1 MPNLINLQ
9 HWLMSEQENPA
20 PSPDAFMGSDP
31 TSLAPQSY
39 DKTTQ
44 VSLPKTNSPMEQPNT
59 QEPSEPDM
67 PKDTKVSDF
76 SSWKNKF
83 FKESIKND
91 VGILLQ
97 MINRIR
103 EGELSTYQKKFVE
116 DNLQICFLR
125 QNSNINKASGEM
137 RKKIRDD
144 LDMANPSVSLANH
157 FASTIS
163 TMPELLNTFIRISGY
178 YSNKADLHRKYI
190 ASLIGAI
197 QVGSGAQQEDIVYNE
212 KTYSIRISTRFNSKF
227 GLIDMGRWSL
237 QQDDSQ
243 KYLSDPELEKLDSG
257 APEEKRVLRHRII
270 IESVATY
277 FEKRVFIVNVL
288 ADNGTLYF
296 VGMDLSNILRSG
308 YDNGVLTVSTFQ
320 NDASEALF
328 DSDGNLVTLQDI
340 KIQYQ
345 KETGEMDE
353 NGNPLKDRTEFLVKK
368 DGMLFIN
375 ASLETLQDAAGN
387 VNGLSVKELPYNGNP
402 SDLHNLV
409 RCVASA
415 PELILRNC

>member
-1 MPNLINLQ
+1 MN
-9 HWLMSEQENPA
+9 EQENPA
-20 PSPDAFMGSDP
+20 PPPDAFMGSDP

-44 VSLPKTNSPMEQPNT
+44 VSVPQNRSPMEKPMLH
-59 QEPSEPDM
+59 EPKEPDM
-67 PKDTKVSDF
+67 PKDNKVSDF

-91 VGILLQ
+91 VGTLVQ
-97 MINRIR
+97 MIMQIR
-103 EGELSTYQKKFVE
+103 DGELSTYQKKFIE
-116 DNLQICFLR
+116 DNLQVCFLR
-125 QNSNINKASGEM
+125 QNANINKASGEM

-144 LDMANPSVSLANH
+144 LDMANPAVSLVNH
-157 FASTIS
+157 YTTTLSS
-163 TMPELLNTFIRISGY
+163 MPELVNTFIRISGY
-178 YSNKADLHRKYI
+178 YSNKADLHRKYL

-197 QVGSGAQQEDIVYNE
+197 QVGSGAQQEDIIYNE
-212 KTYSIRISTRFNSKF
+212 KTFSIRISTRFNSKF
-227 GLIDMGRWSL
+227 GSIDVGRWVL
-237 QQDDSQ
+237 QQDDPQ
-243 KYLSDPELEKLDSG
+243 KYLSDPELEKLDGG
-257 APEEKRVLRHRII
+257 APEEKKVFRHRVI
-270 IESVATY
+270 IESIATS

-308 YDNGVLTVSTFQ
+308 YDNGVLSVSTFQ

-328 DSDGNLVTLQDI
+328 DAEGNLVTLQDL

-353 NGNPLKDRTEFLVKK
+353 NGNPLKDRTEFLVKR
-368 DGMLFIN
+368 DGVIFIN

-387 VNGLSVKELPYNGNP
+387 VNGLSVKELPFNGNP
-402 SDLHNLV
+402 SDLQNLI
-409 RCVASA
+409 RCVAST
-415 PELILRNC
+415 PELVLRNC

>member
-1 MPNLINLQ
+1 
-9 HWLMSEQENPA
+9 MSEQENPA
-20 PSPDAFMGSDP
+20 PAPDAFMGSDP
-31 TSLAPQSY
+31 TSLPPQSS

-44 VSLPKTNSPMEQPNT
+44 ASIPQVRSPMDNQNIR
-59 QEPSEPDM
+59 EPKEPDM
-67 PKDTKVSDF
+67 PKDSKVSDF

-91 VGILLQ
+91 VGTLLQ
-97 MINRIR
+97 MIMNVRD
-103 EGELSTYQKKFVE
+103 GELSTYQRKFVE
-116 DNLQICFLR
+116 DNLQIVFLR
-125 QNSNINKASGEM
+125 QNSNINKASGDM

-144 LDMANPSVSLANH
+144 LDMANPGVSLTNH
-157 FASTIS
+157 FATTLSS
-163 TMPELLNTFIRISGY
+163 MPELINTFIKISGY
-178 YSNKADLHRKYI
+178 CSNKADLHRKYI

-227 GLIDMGRWSL
+227 GSIDAGRWAL
-237 QQDDSQ
+237 QQDDPQ
-243 KYLSDPELEKLDSG
+243 KYLADAELEKLDSG
-257 APEEKRVLRHRII
+257 APEEKKVLRHRII
-270 IESVATY
+270 IESIATS

-296 VGMDLSNILRSG
+296 IGMDLSNILRSG
-308 YDNGVLTVSTFQ
+308 YDNGVLTVSSYQ

-328 DSDGNLVTLQDI
+328 DSDGNLITLQDI

-353 NGNPLKDRTEFLVKK
+353 NGNPLKDKTEFLVKK
-368 DGMLFIN
+368 DGLLLIN
-375 ASLETLQDAAGN
+375 ASLETLLDAAGN
-387 VNGLSVKELPYNGNP
+387 VNGLSVKELPFNGNP
-402 SDLHNLV
+402 SDLVNLT
-409 RCVASA
+409 RCVAST

>member
-1 MPNLINLQ
+1 
-9 HWLMSEQENPA
+9 MSEQENPA
-20 PSPDAFMGSDP
+20 PAPDAFMGSDP
-31 TSLAPQSY
+31 TSLPPQSS

-44 VSLPKTNSPMEQPNT
+44 VSVPQARSPMDMQNIR
-59 QEPSEPDM
+59 EPKEPDM
-67 PKDTKVSDF
+67 PKDSKVSDF

-91 VGILLQ
+91 VGTLLQ
-97 MINRIR
+97 MIMNVRDSD
-103 EGELSTYQKKFVE
+103 LSTYQKKFVE
-116 DNLQICFLR
+116 DNLQIVFLR
-125 QNSNINKASGEM
+125 QNSNINKASGDM

-144 LDMANPSVSLANH
+144 LDMANPGVSLTNH
-157 FASTIS
+157 FATTLGS
-163 TMPELLNTFIRISGY
+163 MPELVNTFIKISGY
-178 YSNKADLHRKYI
+178 CSNKADLHRKYI

-227 GLIDMGRWSL
+227 GSIDAGRWSL
-237 QQDDSQ
+237 QQDDPE
-243 KYLSDPELEKLDSG
+243 KYLADAELEKLDSG
-257 APEEKRVLRHRII
+257 APEEKKVLRHRII
-270 IESVATY
+270 IESIATS

-296 VGMDLSNILRSG
+296 IGMDLSNVLRSG
-308 YDNGVLTVSTFQ
+308 YDNGVLTVSSYQ

-353 NGNPLKDRTEFLVKK
+353 NGNPLKDKTEFIVKK
-368 DGMLFIN
+368 DGLLLIN
-375 ASLETLQDAAGN
+375 ASLETLMDAAGN
-387 VNGLSVKELPYNGNP
+387 VNGLSVKELPFNGNP
-402 SDLHNLV
+402 SDLVNLT
-409 RCVASA
+409 RCVAST
-415 PELILRNC
+415 PELVLRNC

>member
-9 HWLMSEQENPA
+9 HWLMNEQENPA
-20 PSPDAFMGSDP
+20 PPPDAFMGSDP
-31 TSLAPQSY
+31 TSLAPQSA

-44 VSLPKTNSPMEQPNT
+44 VSVPQTSSPMGQPNI
-59 QEPSEPDM
+59 QEPKEPDM
-67 PKDTKVSDF
+67 PKNSKISDF

-91 VGILLQ
+91 VNTLLQ
-97 MINRIR
+97 MINQIR
-103 EGELSTYQKKFVE
+103 DGDLTSYQKKFVE

-125 QNSNINKASGEM
+125 QNANINKASGEM

-144 LDMANPSVSLANH
+144 LDMANPSVSLVNH

-163 TMPELLNTFIRISGY
+163 TMPELLNTFVRISGY

-190 ASLIGAI
+190 SSLIGAI
-197 QVGSGAQQEDIVYNE
+197 QVGSGAQQEDIIYNE

-227 GLIDMGRWSL
+227 GLFDMGRWSL
-237 QQDDSQ
+237 QQDDPQ

-270 IESVATY
+270 IESVATS

-296 VGMDLSNILRSG
+296 IGLDLSNVLRSG

-328 DSDGNLVTLQDI
+328 DSEGNLVTLQDI

-353 NGNPLKDRTEFLVKK
+353 NGNPLKDKTEFLVKR

-387 VNGLSVKELPYNGNP
+387 VNGLSVKELPFNGNP
-402 SDLHNLV
+402 SDLQNLI

>member
-9 HWLMSEQENPA
+9 NWLMSEQENPA
-20 PSPDAFMGSDP
+20 PAPDAFMGSDP
-31 TSLAPQSY
+31 TSLPPQSS

-44 VSLPKTNSPMEQPNT
+44 VSIPQVRSPMDNQNIR
-59 QEPSEPDM
+59 EPKEPDM
-67 PKDTKVSDF
+67 PKDSKVSDF

-91 VGILLQ
+91 VGTLLQ
-97 MINRIR
+97 MIMNVRD
-103 EGELSTYQKKFVE
+103 GELSTYQRKFVE
-116 DNLQICFLR
+116 DNLQIVFLR
-125 QNSNINKASGEM
+125 QNSNINKASGDM

-144 LDMANPSVSLANH
+144 LDMANPGVSLTNH
-157 FASTIS
+157 FATTLSS
-163 TMPELLNTFIRISGY
+163 MPELINTFIKISGY
-178 YSNKADLHRKYI
+178 CSNKADLHRKYI

-227 GLIDMGRWSL
+227 GSIDAGRWAL
-237 QQDDSQ
+237 QQDDPQ
-243 KYLSDPELEKLDSG
+243 KYLADAELEKLDSG
-257 APEEKRVLRHRII
+257 APEEKKVLRHRVI
-270 IESVATY
+270 IESIATS

-296 VGMDLSNILRSG
+296 IGMDLSNILRSG
-308 YDNGVLTVSTFQ
+308 YDNGVLTVSSYQ

-328 DSDGNLVTLQDI
+328 DSDGNLITLQDI

-353 NGNPLKDRTEFLVKK
+353 NGNPLKDKTEFLVKK
-368 DGMLFIN
+368 DGLLLIN
-375 ASLETLQDAAGN
+375 ASLETLLDAAGN
-387 VNGLSVKELPYNGNP
+387 VNGLSVKELPFNGNP
-402 SDLHNLV
+402 SDLVNLT
-409 RCVASA
+409 RCVAST

>member
-9 HWLMSEQENPA
+9 HWLMNEQENPA

-31 TSLAPQSY
+31 TSLAPQSA

-44 VSLPKTNSPMEQPNT
+44 VSVPQTSSPMGQPNI
-59 QEPSEPDM
+59 QEPKEPDM
-67 PKDTKVSDF
+67 PKNSKISDF

-91 VGILLQ
+91 VNTLLQ
-97 MINRIR
+97 MINQIR
-103 EGELSTYQKKFVE
+103 DGDLTSYQKKFVE

-125 QNSNINKASGEM
+125 QNANINKASGEM

-144 LDMANPSVSLANH
+144 LDMANPSVSLVNH

-163 TMPELLNTFIRISGY
+163 TMPELLNTFVRISGY

-190 ASLIGAI
+190 SSLIGAI
-197 QVGSGAQQEDIVYNE
+197 QVGSGAQQEDIIYNE

-227 GLIDMGRWSL
+227 GLFDMGRWSL
-237 QQDDSQ
+237 QQDDPQ

-270 IESVATY
+270 IESVATS

-296 VGMDLSNILRSG
+296 IGLDLSNVLRSG

-353 NGNPLKDRTEFLVKK
+353 NGNPLKDRTEFLVKR

-375 ASLETLQDAAGN
+375 ASLETLQDAVGN
-387 VNGLSVKELPYNGNP
+387 VNGLSVKELPFNGNP
-402 SDLHNLV
+402 SDLQNLI